1 MCYNEYGGIMEF
13 IKKIKMYTLLVSL
26 IYAIIGFI
34 MLLNPQFVLDGF
46 NYVIGIL
53 ALIYGV
59 IYIAKFLGRKNYNTL
74 SKFNLIIGLV
84 CIIFGVYVLINPT
97 LLSSIIPFAI
107 GLLLIVDGFGKLKD
121 SLTFKKVD
129 YRRWWIGLVVA
140 IIFVGFGIY
149 IIVNAFNVS
158 KLIIRIIGA
167 ILIIDALT
175 DIWAYFGYKK
185 YSPKKETTKELIE
198 VKEANIVEVKEK

>member
-1 MCYNEYGGIMEF
+1 MEF

-46 NYVIGIL
+46 NYAIGIL
-53 ALIYGV
+53 ALVYGV

-84 CIIFGVYVLINPT
+84 CIIFGIYVLINPT

-140 IIFVGFGIY
+140 IIFVAFGIF
-149 IIVNAFNVS
+149 IIIKAFAVS
-158 KLIIRIIGA
+158 KVIIRIIGV

-185 YSPKKETTKELIE
+185 YAPKTVKTEDKKEIE
-198 VKEANIVEVKEK
+198 NVKEANIIEYKEK

>member
-1 MCYNEYGGIMEF
+1 MEF

-53 ALIYGV
+53 ALVYGV
-59 IYIAKFLGRKNYNTL
+59 IYIAKFLGRKDYNTL

-129 YRRWWIGLVVA
+129 YRRWWIGLVIA
-140 IIFVGFGIY
+140 ILFIGIGIY
-149 IIVNAFNVS
+149 MIINAFNVS
-158 KLIIRIIGA
+158 KLVVRIIGGV
-167 ILIIDALT
+167 LIIDAISDL
-175 DIWAYFGYKK
+175 WVYFCYKK
-185 YSPKKETTKELIE
+185 YSPKKEEKKEIEDVKEAKIIE
-198 VKEANIVEVKEK
+198 VKEK